1 MVDRFGFKNH
11 QCTFIPPNI
20 MEEITLQKLD
30 SRLQKQ
36 IENARKAVDKNPTYA
51 IDIMT
56 NIVTRNP
63 NCLDARRLLRQAQQR
78 SKKGKTKGFGK
89 FLSKVTSIPFSMGS
103 DSKIQKDPAKAMETA
118 EQMLNSDPFNPV
130 GHRMLGAA
138 AAALELNETTVFAYE
153 ELTKIEPEDAEAV
166 KSLMG
171 AYIELGRTED
181 AIRIGDAAYRKHP
194 SDDDIQ
200 TLIKKASVEQS
211 INKGKWESDESFRD
225 KLKDED
231 EAQKLEL
238 AGRAKTGDAGLR
250 AQIEDS
256 LKAVAGEPLNM
267 NLYRDLAGNYRKL
280 KDFDNALLWVGKARE
295 LDAGRAD
302 VNLERL
308 TATLTREKMSA
319 AIETV
324 EAALEANPE
333 DATAMANL
341 AKLQAE
347 EHAFRREQA
356 ENMVQRYP
364 NEFGY
369 RFELG
374 ELYLE
379 DGEVDKAIKEL
390 QLGQRAPKV
399 RVSALILLGK
409 AYKQKGFSDLA
420 AEQLNTAKAEIPGMT
435 DQKKDV
441 LYELGSA
448 YEQQGDMDKAMVE
461 FKALY
466 GADISYR
473 DVAQKIDDFYTKKN
487 S

>member
-1 MVDRFGFKNH
+1 
-11 QCTFIPPNI
+11 
-20 MEEITLQKLD
+20 MEEVTLQSLD

-36 IENARKAVDKNPTYA
+36 IENARKAVSKNPTYA

-63 NCLDARRLLRQAQQR
+63 NCLEARKILRQAQQG

-89 FLSKVTSIPFSMGS
+89 FLSKVTSIPMSIGS
-103 DSKIQKDPAKAMETA
+103 DSKIQKDPVKAMESA
-118 EQMLNSDPFNPV
+118 EQILTADPYNPV
-130 GHRMLGAA
+130 GHRMLGVAA
-138 AAALELNETTVFAYE
+138 DAQELRETAAFAYE
-153 ELTKIEPEDAEAV
+153 ELTKIAPDDWEAV
-166 KSLMG
+166 KSLML
-171 AYIELGRTED
+171 AYIALERNED
-181 AIRIGDAAYRKHP
+181 AIRIGDAAYRRNP
-194 SDDDIQ
+194 ADDEIQ
-200 TLIKKASVEQS
+200 SLIKKASVEQS
-211 INKGKWESDESFRD
+211 INKGKWEEEKSFRD
-225 KLKDED
+225 KLKDE
-231 EAQKLEL
+231 EESQKLEQ
-238 AGRAKTGDAGLR
+238 ASRAKTGESGLR
-250 AQIEDS
+250 ALISDA
-256 LKAVAGEPLNM
+256 LVAVESEPENM
-267 NLYRDLAGNYRKL
+267 NLYRELAGNYRKL
-280 KDFDNALLWVGKARE
+280 KEYDDALLWVGKARQ

-308 TATLTREKMSA
+308 EVTLTREKMSTAIA
-319 AIETV
+319 AV
-324 EAALEANPE
+324 EEKLEANPE
-333 DATAMANL
+333 DTAAKAEL
-341 AKLQAE
+341 EKLQGE

-356 ENMVQRYP
+356 ESLVQRYP

-374 ELYLE
+374 ELYYE

-390 QLGQRAPKV
+390 QLAQRSPKV

-420 AEQLNTAKAEIPGMT
+420 AEQLNTAKAEIPGMN

-473 DVAQKIDDFYTKKN
+473 DVAQKIDDFYTKK
-487 S
+487 SS

>member
-1 MVDRFGFKNH
+1 
-11 QCTFIPPNI
+11 
-20 MEEITLQKLD
+20 MEEVALQDLD

-51 IDIMT
+51 IDILV

-63 NCLDARRLLRQAQQR
+63 HCLDARKILRQAQQR
-78 SKKGKTKGFGK
+78 SKQGKTKGFGK
-89 FLSKVTSIPFSMGS
+89 FLSKVTSMPFSMGG
-103 DSKIQKDPAKAMETA
+103 DAKIKKDPKKAMESA
-118 EQMLNSDPFNPV
+118 EQMLSSDPYNPV

-138 AAALELNETTVFAYE
+138 AEALELNETAAFAYE
-153 ELTKIEPEDAEAV
+153 ELRKVDPDSGEAV
-166 KSLMG
+166 KSLMH
-171 AYIELGRTED
+171 AYIALGRSED
-181 AIRIGDAAYRKHP
+181 AIRIGDAAYRKNP
-194 SDDDIQ
+194 ADDEIQ
-200 TLIKKASVEQS
+200 SLIKKASVEQS
-211 INKGKWESDESFRD
+211 INKGKWEDDKSFRD
-225 KLKDED
+225 KLKDE
-231 EAQKLEL
+231 EESQKLEQ

-250 AQIEDS
+250 AQIKDS
-256 LKAVAGEPLNM
+256 LEAVAEQPENL
-267 NLYRDLAGNYRKL
+267 NLYRDLASNYRKL
-280 KDFDNALLWVGKARE
+280 GEFDDALLWVGKARE

-308 TATLTREKMSA
+308 EATLTREKMAA
-319 AIETV
+319 AIATV
-324 EAALEANPE
+324 EATLEADPE
-333 DATAMANL
+333 DASAKTEL
-341 AKLQAE
+341 EKLQAE

-356 ENMVQRYP
+356 EHMVQRYP

-374 ELYLE
+374 ELYFE

-390 QLGQRAPKV
+390 QLGQRSPKV
-399 RVSALILLGK
+399 RVAALILLGK

-420 AEQLNTAKAEIPGMT
+420 AEQLTIAKAEIPGMT

-441 LYELGSA
+441 LYELGSS
-448 YEQQGDMDKAMVE
+448 YEQQGDMDKAMAE

-473 DVAQKIDDFYTKKN
+473 DVAQKIDDFYSKKN